1 MRKLKDRNKRDDVSQ
16 RSSGWANMLP
26 ASISLGYS
34 YGFPID
40 FKKDM
45 NKNLVNKLWE
55 SHPLWAACPLEKQTS
70 SDTCDVVS
78 ENESFK
84 WDDATKECKCTPA
97 RKVSCSASST
107 RAQVQVV
114 EPAAQLS
121 DAGTKAVSTLLNAVI
136 QYSANGSAVV
146 PFCLGSDK
154 YCHKDPVRSI
164 YGTVTLKNDAFCSGY
179 EVSANVKELT
189 FGSACF
195 LATAESRMR

>member
-1 MRKLKDRNKRDDVSQ
+1 MGSV
-16 RSSGWANMLP
+16 
-26 ASISLGYS
+26 
-34 YGFPID
+34 
-40 FKKDM
+40 
-45 NKNLVNKLWE
+45 
-55 SHPLWAACPLEKQTS
+55 PLEKQTS

-97 RKVSCSASST
+97 KKSLLQRTSST

-179 EVSANVKELT
+179 EVARTLKNSRLGPRASLLLQ
-189 FGSACF
+189 SQ
-195 LATAESRMR
+195 RMR